1 MLAMPPCQV
10 ARFSSAVPSR
20 RISSRSA
27 AEPLFQSLASPGSRC
42 STITRLSR
50 CGSAMGFHSSASHT
64 LNTAVVAP
72 MPSASVSTAV
82 IAKPG
87 DLRSMRS
94 P

>member
-1 MLAMPPCQV
+1 
-10 ARFSSAVPSR
+10 
-20 RISSRSA
+20 
-27 AEPLFQSLASPGSRC
+27 
-42 STITRLSR
+42 
-50 CGSAMGFHSSASHT
+50 MGFHSSESHT

-72 MPSASVSTAV
+72 MPSAKVSTAV